1 MRRAFTMAPDAFAFA
16 RSLTGL
22 PLLGAIA
29 LSAGGCTGIIDGGGN
44 NPGVSGMSGGG
55 SGSGGGGAGSAGGP
69 VSCESGINI
78 APRLYRL
85 STEQFSNAVRDLL
98 KLPVG
103 PKVGGD
109 TEAVLTFY
117 PRVDAP
123 VQPGLASGFS
133 TAVRKGLDS
142 ADLGALSSC
151 AGAADASA
159 CAQAFVEDFATRAYQ
174 RPLEQADKDALY
186 VAPTSPFAIG
196 AAVSVDNGLKLALE
210 AVLQAPSFVYR
221 RELAKTADH
230 RLDSFETA
238 TQLAFLLGNS
248 LPDTELWQAA
258 QAGQLVTDEQI
269 GAAVD
274 RMLGLPEVQASV
286 TRIVGAWFGVEKV
299 LAASKDPRAFPGFN
313 DQKLQA
319 ALLESVNRFIADSL
333 WTGTGS
339 LQQLLTSPRVHL
351 NGPLAAAFGVSFT
364 GAAPT
369 DFVAFEQPNERA
381 GIMTQPALLA
391 AFSSSL
397 DTSVVKR
404 GLFAVRKALC
414 LTEPPQP
421 TGAILTEV
429 QKQLEDETTTERQ
442 KAEYRAQNSCAAC
455 HRLFDPYGL
464 ALESYD
470 AIGRF
475 RTTDK
480 NGAPIDASSDMS
492 EAVVLAEAAHSA
504 DADDVQHV
512 NGPLEFVSGVA
523 QTEVFALC
531 GNRQLLS
538 YAVGRDVDSSCVEP
552 EGVSLNMTI
561 KDIFRKIV
569 LSDAMRKRAL
579 GAP

>member
-1 MRRAFTMAPDAFAFA
+1 M
-16 RSLTGL
+16 
-22 PLLGAIA
+22 
-29 LSAGGCTGIIDGGGN
+29 
-44 NPGVSGMSGGG
+44 
-55 SGSGGGGAGSAGGP
+55 
-69 VSCESGINI
+69 SCESGINI
-78 APRLYRL
+78 SPRLYRL
-85 STEQFSNAVRDLL
+85 SAEQFSNSVRDLL
-98 KLPVG
+98 KLSVG
-103 PKVGGD
+103 PQVGGD
-109 TEAVLTFY
+109 TEAVLVFY

-123 VQPGLASGFS
+123 VQAGLAAGFS
-133 TAVRKGLDS
+133 TAVAAGLDT
-142 ADLGALSSC
+142 ADLGALSGCTGS
-151 AGAADASA
+151 ADARG
-159 CAQAFVEDFATRAYQ
+159 CAQAFLADFAARAYR
-174 RPLEQADKDALY
+174 RPLEQVDRDALY
-186 VAPTSPFAIG
+186 AAPTSPFAIG

-210 AVLQAPSFVYR
+210 AILQAPSFVYR
-221 RELAKTADH
+221 RELANTPDH

-238 TQLAFLLGNS
+238 TQLSFLLRNS
-248 LPDTELWQAA
+248 VPDPELWQAA

-274 RMLGLPEVQASV
+274 RMLVRPEVQANI

-299 LAASKDPRAFPGFN
+299 LAASKNPGDYPNFN
-313 DQKLQA
+313 ELKLSE

-339 LQQLLTSPRVHL
+339 LQQLLTSPRVFL
-351 NGPLAAAFGVSFT
+351 NGPLSTAFGVSFT

-391 AFSSSL
+391 ALASSR

-404 GLFAVRKALC
+404 GLFAMGKALC
-414 LTEPPQP
+414 LGHPPSP
-421 TGAILTEV
+421 PADALAEL

-442 KAEYRAQNSCAAC
+442 KAEYRAANSCFAC
-455 HRLFDPYGL
+455 HQQFDPFGL

-480 NGAPIDASSDMS
+480 NGAPIDASSNMS
-492 EAVVLAEAAHSA
+492 EAVVLAAAEHSA
-504 DADDVQHV
+504 DADDLERI

-523 QTEVFALC
+523 QTDVFALC
-531 GNRQLLS
+531 GNQQMLS
-538 YAVGRDVDSSCVEP
+538 YGIGRELDESCVDH

-561 KDIFRKIV
+561 RDIFRRIV
-569 LSDAMRKRAL
+569 LSDVMRERAV